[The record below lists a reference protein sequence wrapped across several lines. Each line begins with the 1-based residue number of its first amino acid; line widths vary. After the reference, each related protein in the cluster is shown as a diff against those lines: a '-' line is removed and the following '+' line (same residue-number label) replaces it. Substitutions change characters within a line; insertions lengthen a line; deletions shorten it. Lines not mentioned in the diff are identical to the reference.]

1 MKKIGLALAFAAA
14 IALSFAACSNSSDSG
29 AAAAAAAAA
38 GSGTGNGAGTG
49 TNGGGTNTGT
59 ENGGGT
65 QTTPTTQPESGGGNQ
80 QGGTDE
86 LPEKPWLKAEAVD
99 GGIKF
104 TIKALGAKYNNEND
118 CFVYSKETEPCDI
131 GRFYPEWNDKT
142 KEWTGV
148 YPYVSAGQKYK
159 FALHVKDLQEE
170 TVEVTA
176 TGGSGQIP
184 YDENTRS
191 CISVDNTGIDV
202 FVDKCPPT
210 VIPTGV
216 TNKKAYTSFFAGEW
230 TRSSWNGEW
239 VDYLEKAEADFAQP
253 DASGNCVYH
262 IASSDALYT
271 KLKEAFT
278 GKYSGKKM
286 FIEFT
291 YRYKLEGF
299 AAECQSRQ
307 LRSAPMSVEW
317 TALQNESANF
327 KTEAVNGGIQLTI
340 KAPADSTKYDNCNI
354 HIIMQQNDGMEFG
367 RIYPEWTDKSQAW
380 TCVYPFVDNGKTYK
394 IIFQPH
400 GNLPDE
406 TVKCKAGGGSG
417 EIKYP
422 KMDGM
427 DPQVILSFSQS
438 NISVCPFA
446 YPPSLIPASATDKKA
461 YMVYY
466 AGTGWN
472 DATQTWDAQLI
483 LERRDTNL
491 YEPELTSS
499 GGHRYTA
506 YSIGNTNPN
515 YTTIQNAM
523 KNTYP
528 EKKIFAQ
535 FYYEFKVAGITGT
548 CCSRHMNSEPQDA
561 SILRQ

>member
-1 MKKIGLALAFAAA
+1 MFLRFHKNKKRGVIMKKIGLALAFAAV

-29 AAAAAAAAA
+29 A
-38 GSGTGNGAGTG
+38 GTGNG
-49 TNGGGTNTGT
+49 
-59 ENGGGT
+59 
-65 QTTPTTQPESGGGNQ
+65 GGNTS
-80 QGGTDE
+80 GE
-86 LPEKPWLKAEAVD
+86 SALPEKPWLKAEAVD

-104 TIKALGAKYNNEND
+104 TIKALGAKYNEND
-118 CFVYSKETEPCDI
+118 CFVYSQSPSDI

-159 FALHVKDLQEE
+159 FALYVKDLQEE

-176 TGGSGQIP
+176 TGGSGQIS

-202 FVDKCPPT
+202 FVDKCPPA

-216 TNKKAYTSFFAGEW
+216 TNKKANASFFAGEW
-230 TRSSWNGEW
+230 TPSSWNGEW
-239 VDYLEKAEADFAQP
+239 VDCLEKAEADFAQP

-262 IASSDALYT
+262 IASTDALYT

-291 YRYKLEGF
+291 YRYKLAGF

-307 LRSAPMSVEW
+307 LRSAPMSVDW
-317 TALQNESANF
+317 APLQNESAYF
-327 KTEAVNGGIQLTI
+327 KAEAVSNGVKFTI
-340 KAPADSTKYDNCNI
+340 KKSAASTAYAAGNQ
-354 HIIMQQNDGMEFG
+354 IIVRTNDGSEIG
-367 RIYPEWTDKSQAW
+367 RIFPDWSDKSQDW
-380 TCVYPFVDNGKTYK
+380 TGVYPLVDKGKTYQ
-394 IIFQPH
+394 IQFQSFDNSMSFH
-400 GNLPDE
+400 GK
-406 TVKCKAGGGSG
+406 VKAGGGSG
-417 EIKYP
+417 EINYANNP
-422 KMDGM
+422 
-427 DPQVILSFSQS
+427 
-438 NISVCPFA
+438 SVGLRLYETNTVVAVFNC
-446 YPPSLIPASATDKKA
+446 PPSLITSYSPSSVTEQKA

-472 DATQTWDAQLI
+472 DATQTWDAQFI
-483 LERRDTNL
+483 LERRESL
-491 YEPELTSS
+491 KEPENGRCEYWIMSS
-499 GGHRYTA
+499 DADYGKLQT
-506 YSIGNTNPN
+506 
-515 YTTIQNAM
+515 AM

-528 EKKIFAQ
+528 TKKLFAQ

-548 CCSRHMNSEPQDA
+548 CCTRHMNSEPQDA